1 MAQDR
6 AERTDRQQRR
16 QRRSLVALLLVI
28 LLSVPLLVVG
38 GFDLTTRTM
47 FVRME
52 TESSVGRRLEERYDA
67 FQHGYASGVMAVL
80 FGDAIASAAGHAVE
94 LVEQDIC
101 IEREHDLINNREG
114 RAMARRIHDEDPE
127 NWRRRF
133 AQALY
138 DDLRH
143 PDTRFSILRHKD
155 ARVAAAC
162 RSD

>member
-1 MAQDR
+1 MAQDQ
-6 AERTDRQQRR
+6 AELTAKQQRR

-28 LLSVPLLVVG
+28 LLAVPLLVVG

-52 TESSVGRRLEERYDA
+52 SEASLGPGLEERYDA
-67 FQHGYASGVMAVL
+67 FQHAYASGVMAVL
-80 FGDAIASAAGHAVE
+80 FGDSLAALAGHLVE

-101 IEREHDLINNREG
+101 IEREHDLINNRQG
-114 RAMARRIHDEDPE
+114 RAMALRFHEADP
-127 NWRRRF
+127 NDWRRHF

-143 PDTRFSILRHKD
+143 PATDFSIVRHKD
-155 ARVAAAC
+155 ARVLALC
-162 RSD
+162 PSD